1 ALPIFELHGTAD
13 FGGQGVKLPE
23 LLSALRRGEKMVR
36 LDDGTFGV
44 LPEQWLAKYGLLA
57 DMGSAQEDHIRF
69 GRAQV
74 GVLDA
79 LLASQPEARCDAVFE
94 AARDRLRNFSGVAA
108 MDAPPLFTGTLRPY
122 QREGLG
128 WMQFLRDFGFGGCLA
143 DDMGLGKTVQVL
155 ALLESRRNGNGV
167 SESSIIPPHP
177 GPLPKGEGEKAAA
190 AIGRIPSLVV
200 APRSLVFN

>member
-23 LLSALRRGEKMVR
+23 LLAALRRGEKMVR

-44 LPEQWLAKYGLLA
+44 LPEQWLAKYGMLA
-57 DMGSAQEDHIRF
+57 DMGTANEDHIRF

-79 LLASQPEARCDAVFE
+79 LLASQPEATCDAVFE
-94 AARDRLRNFSGVAA
+94 VARDRLRNFSGVAPA
-108 MDAPPLFTGTLRPY
+108 KAPEQFVGMLRPY
-122 QREGLG
+122 QEEGLG
-128 WMQFLRDFGFGGCLA
+128 WMGFLRDFSFGGCLA

-155 ALLESRRNGNGV
+155 ALLESRRQMKERGANVG
-167 SESSIIPPHP
+167 
-177 GPLPKGEGEKAAA
+177 A
-190 AIGRIPSLVV
+190 AI
-200 APRSLVFN
+200 